1 MSATPVGRRIAVRVD
16 VDTHIGMRDGVPILL
31 DLFARARVR
40 ASFFVTMGPDHSGRA
55 IRRVFTRPGFAG
67 KMARTGALRTYG
79 LYTVLSGT
87 LLPARPVGA
96 GFPHLLRLIESC
108 GHECGIH
115 GWDHVLWHD
124 RLERM
129 APEAIATE
137 LRRAAE
143 SFAGATG
150 HAPAGTAAPAWRATE
165 ASLAIQDDMSFRYA
179 SDCRG
184 RAPFR
189 PASSRGARGTIQIPA
204 TLPTL
209 DELIGLPGMS
219 EPSIVERLS
228 LGLDPAGL
236 NVLTLH
242 TEIEGRHHAPT
253 LLTLLR
259 RWSADGW
266 TFETLGE
273 TAGRALQADVPLCAM
288 TRGTVEGRA
297 GWLSIQGERMAK
309 AAAGVTP

>member
-1 MSATPVGRRIAVRVD
+1 MSAAPGGRRLAVRVD
-16 VDTHIGMRDGVPILL
+16 VDTHTGLRDGVPVLL
-31 DLFARARVR
+31 DLFARAQVR

-87 LLPARPVGA
+87 LLPARQVGA

-115 GWDHVLWHD
+115 GWNHVLWHD
-124 RLERM
+124 GLERM
-129 APEAIATE
+129 APEAVAAE
-137 LRRAAE
+137 LRRAADA
-143 SFAGATG
+143 FAEATG
-150 HAPAGTAAPAWRATE
+150 HAPAGTAAPAWRATDD
-165 ASLAIQDDMSFRYA
+165 SLSIQDDMPFRYA

-184 RAPFR
+184 RSPFR
-189 PASSRGARGTIQIPA
+189 AASARGARRTIQIPA

-209 DELIGLPGMS
+209 DELIGLPGMN
-219 EPSIVERLS
+219 EASIGERLS
-228 LGLDPAGL
+228 RGLDPEGL

-253 LLTLLR
+253 LLALLR
-259 RWSADGW
+259 RFSADGW

-273 TAGRALQADVPLCAM
+273 TAERARRSALPLCAM

-297 GWLSIQGERMAK
+297 GWLSVQGPETAT
-309 AAAGVTP
+309 AGLTP

>member
-1 MSATPVGRRIAVRVD
+1 MSAASGRRIAIRVD
-16 VDTHIGMRDGVPILL
+16 VDTHTGMRDGVPVLL
-31 DLFARARVR
+31 DLFARARAR

-96 GFPHLLRLIESC
+96 GFPQLLRLIESC

-124 RLERM
+124 GLDRM
-129 APEAIATE
+129 DGEAVAAE
-137 LRRAAE
+137 LRRAAGA
-143 SFAGATG
+143 FADAMGR
-150 HAPAGTAAPAWRATE
+150 APSGTAAPAWRATE
-165 ASLAIQDDMSFRYA
+165 TSLAVQDGMSFLYA

-184 RAPFR
+184 RTPFR
-189 PASSRGARGTIQIPA
+189 PIAPGGPRRTIQIPA

-219 EPSIVERLS
+219 DDAIIERLS
-228 LGLDPAGL
+228 RGLDPAGL

-253 LLTLLR
+253 LLALLR
-259 RWSADGW
+259 RWNAEGW
-266 TFETLGE
+266 TFETLHE
-273 TAGRALQADVPLCAM
+273 TARRSQDADVPVCAM
-288 TRGTVEGRA
+288 TRGEVEGRA
-297 GWLSIQGERMAK
+297 GWLSVQGESLSP
-309 AAAGVTP
+309 AAVTP